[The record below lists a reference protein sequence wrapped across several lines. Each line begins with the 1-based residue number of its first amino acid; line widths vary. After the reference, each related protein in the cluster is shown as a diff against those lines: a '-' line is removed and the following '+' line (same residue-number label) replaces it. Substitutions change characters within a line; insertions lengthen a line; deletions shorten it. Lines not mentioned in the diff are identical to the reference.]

1 MPATC
6 YRHPNRETGVS
17 CSSCGR
23 PICPDCMTPTPVGM
37 RCPECARD
45 RTKVKTAANVR
56 SRAGRGVGLARYTMT
71 EILIALN
78 VIVFVAE
85 VATGLSL
92 GGSGTGE
99 GTLFSHFALDGP
111 NLVSTAGFLGPTHQY
126 YRLLTSGFLHE
137 GLLHILF
144 NMLFLYFVG
153 PGLEQAV
160 GRRNF
165 LVIYLTT
172 LFAGSFGALLFQPDA
187 YTVGASGA
195 LFGLLGALVVIA
207 RYRRIS
213 IWQSGIG
220 TTLLI
225 NVVFSLSVTGIS
237 IGGHLGGFAGG
248 LICGWLYME
257 IAERRAKP
265 AAFLLGCVVVA
276 AVSVVA
282 ALAVAG
288 GAGLTPNGL
297 SLF

>member
-1 MPATC
+1 MATC
-6 YRHPNRETGVS
+6 YRHQNRETGVA

-23 PICPDCMTPTPVGM
+23 SICPDCMTPTPVGM

-45 RTKVKTAANVR
+45 RTRVRTAQNVR
-56 SRAGRGVGLARYTMT
+56 HRAGRGTGLARYSMT
-71 EILIALN
+71 EILIAIN
-78 VIVFVAE
+78 VLAFVAE

-92 GGSGTGE
+92 GGSGTSG
-99 GTLFSHFALDGP
+99 GTLFIHFALDGP
-111 NLVSTAGFLGPTHQY
+111 DIVTGHQD

-160 GRRNF
+160 GRLNF
-165 LVIYLTT
+165 LAIYLAS
-172 LFAGSFGALLFQPDA
+172 LFAGAFGALLFQPDA

-195 LFGLLGALVVIA
+195 LFGLLGALAVVA
-207 RYRRIS
+207 RYRGIS

-220 TTLLI
+220 ATLLI
-225 NVVFSLSVTGIS
+225 NIVFSLSVAGIS
-237 IGGHLGGFAGG
+237 IGGHIGGFAGG
-248 LICGWLYME
+248 VVCGGLYME
-257 IAERRAKP
+257 LVERRGQRG
-265 AAFLLGCVVVA
+265 AFLAGCVVVA
-276 AVSVVA
+276 AVSIAA

-288 GAGLTPNGL
+288 GQGLTPHGI